1 MRGERGEGRG
11 GPRNRGPKDPA
22 KQAKIDAELDNLRN
36 LEQVEYLLFQSTQG
50 IHFMFENTDVARV
63 LSKPSEKKDFFT
75 EENMKKVQ
83 GLLSSFLDYPTL
95 DAKRSY
101 LERLPVDDFELLVRA
116 YFQLVDNTIL
126 AHSNIRH

>member
-11 GPRNRGPKDPA
+11 PRGPKGPKDSGS
-22 KQAKIDAELDNLRN
+22 KNQAVGDNHLEN
-36 LEQVEYLLFQSTQG
+36 LEQIEYLLFQSTQG
-50 IHFMFENTDVARV
+50 VHFMFDHSDVARV
-63 LSKPSEKKDFFT
+63 LSRPTDGQSFFT

-83 GLLSSFLDYPTL
+83 GLLTGFLDCKSL
-95 DAKRSY
+95 QAKRGY
-101 LERLPVDDFELLVRA
+101 LDRLPAEDFELLVRS